1 MRPNAGMQKYM
12 NNHYEGMSPEQLI
25 LMLYKGALFKLQL
38 VKQGIE
44 ENNIQKRGENL
55 SKVIS
60 IIAELN
66 ASINPDIADEST
78 NFLRGLYSAILIE
91 LPKVSLTN
99 DIEIVNRTERYISK
113 LKDIWE
119 NDVMGKKAA
128 PVAKPSQRASAVTEH
143 QKRSFLG
150 MLTGSNSNSSYG
162 PSAQPKLQAFAV

>member
-1 MRPNAGMQKYM
+1 MIQSAGMQKYM

-25 LMLYKGALFKLQL
+25 LMLYKGALFRLQL

-44 ENNIQKRGENL
+44 EKNIQKRGENL
-55 SKVIS
+55 SRVIG

-66 ASINPDIADEST
+66 ASIKPEMTDDST
-78 NFLRGLYSAILIE
+78 NFLRGLYSAILME

-99 DIEIVNRTERYISK
+99 DMKIINQTERYISK

-119 NDVMGKKAA
+119 NDVMGKKDASLQQS
-128 PVAKPSQRASAVTEH
+128 SQRARNTTEE

-150 MLTGSNSNSSYG
+150 MLTGNTNYSGVS
-162 PSAQPKLQAFAV
+162 QTKLHAFAI